1 MRFEAN
7 HGLTKSCSPQGRVFK
22 SKKNLNEH
30 IKVHVDRGDMM
41 DEPQEQAN
49 PQVSSPATGDSDDYT
64 PEVES
69 RERRGRKRAREE
81 EDDDRAEKRLKRTD
95 SDVGKDWM
103 CNEPECDKKFK
114 TVSFR

>member
-1 MRFEAN
+1 MVHEAKEEVT
-7 HGLTKSCSPQGRVFK
+7 H
-22 SKKNLNEH
+22 
-30 IKVHVDRGDMM
+30 
-41 DEPQEQAN
+41 
-49 PQVSSPATGDSDDYT
+49 QVSSPATGDSDDYH

-81 EDDDRAEKRLKRTD
+81 EDEDRVDKRLKRTD

-114 TVSFR
+114 TVSICFW